1 MEMVTAIATAMVMVV
16 EITITTITTTAILII
31 IEVEDIMDM
40 VVIIAWHRLDIMHPN
55 LTMEDT
61 VMVMVTA
68 VEVDF
73 LLPPHTSDHG
83 DEVAQG
89 PVH

>member
-1 MEMVTAIATAMVMVV
+1 
-16 EITITTITTTAILII
+16 
-31 IEVEDIMDM
+31 MDM

-61 VMVMVTA
+61 VMVMATA

-73 LLPPHTSDHG
+73 LLPPHTIDHG